1 MTKTTITIETHD
13 DNNVELVKVPLPM
26 SESKAAP
33 TNTKKPRNG
42 RVHFAV
48 DDEVLLYKLSDAG
61 LLNKAHG
68 INFIGGK
75 TIWFFTKDDD
85 VKAVIDNYK
94 ATAVETAGEERS

>member
-1 MTKTTITIETHD
+1 MAKTTITIETYD
-13 DNNVELVKVPLPM
+13 DNNVELVKVPVSM
-26 SESKAAP
+26 SECKADAP
-33 TNTKKPRNG
+33 KKPRKG

-48 DDEVLLYKLSDAG
+48 DDEMLLYKLSDAG

-75 TIWFFTKDDD
+75 TIWFFAKDDD

-94 ATAVETAGEERS
+94 ATAVETASEERS

>member
-1 MTKTTITIETHD
+1 MAKITITIETHD
-13 DNNVELVKVPLPM
+13 DNNVELVKAPLSM
-26 SESKAAP
+26 SECKADAP
-33 TNTKKPRNG
+33 KKPRKR

-75 TIWFFTKDDD
+75 TIWFFAKDDD

-94 ATAVETAGEERS
+94 ATAANDAADEERS